1 MNLVTKLYD
10 ELDAIGGNDIN
21 QIEMFMRKYAKTL
34 HRNHYIFLSAKHS
47 LCQLM
52 GKIDG
57 YLINELSV
65 EQLEKKEEYC
75 RDLLDVINILEP
87 GNSRLRGV
95 ILYELHAP
103 VMLQTTREM
112 QMGKITTY
120 EFKRRLREVI
130 QILKESYD
138 ILQHEPSTSPEH
150 QMAEAAAAAIKQT
163 DVFN

>member
-21 QIEMFMRKYAKTL
+21 QIETFMRKYSKTL

-47 LCQLM
+47 LCQLI

-57 YLINELSV
+57 YLINDLSA
-65 EQLEKKEEYC
+65 EQLKSKEDYC
-75 RDLLDVINILEP
+75 RDLLEVIDILEP

-103 VMLQTTREM
+103 VMLQISREF
-112 QMGKITTY
+112 QTGKVTKSD
-120 EFKRRLREVI
+120 FRRRLKEVI
-130 QILKESYD
+130 RILKESYD
-138 ILQHEPSTSPEH
+138 ILQHEPTASPER
-150 QMAEAAAAAIKQT
+150 QMAEAAALAIEQAEC
-163 DVFN
+163 F